1 MSARPPLSESPVNR
15 GLLHF
20 SREISVQKRKS
31 HRLTGDSDRRRV
43 AVVAILMAVLA
54 LATGSCVP
62 DAPGGPR
69 HLTVTAYFSD
79 SAGLFTGNDVG
90 ILGVPVGKVR
100 KIEPDGDRVKVTL
113 EIDADH
119 PVPADAG
126 AVVVA
131 RSVATDRYV
140 ELTPVY
146 AGGPKLA
153 DGDTIAVDSTRTPVD
168 FDQVLETI
176 DGFATG
182 IAGSK
187 ETTDAIR
194 RFVDTGDAAFSGQ
207 GEQLHET
214 ITKLSGAAT
223 DVGAQS
229 DEAVATLDSLDRLVA
244 AINGNESTVRKF
256 LRRVAQ
262 GSALLDDQRT
272 EFRASLRALDRAVH
286 TVAAFAVKN
295 RAQIVKALDGS
306 ADIMNTL
313 VQKQEQLSEIL
324 EVMPL
329 ALQNLART
337 DDHGRVPM
345 RIDPTILAPLG
356 EQLSQACTNLP
367 LNICDLV
374 GGTDP
379 QLPRHRAGGWW

>member
-1 MSARPPLSESPVNR
+1 MRLKGPLVAA
-15 GLLHF
+15 L
-20 SREISVQKRKS
+20 
-31 HRLTGDSDRRRV
+31 V
-43 AVVAILMAVLA
+43 AVLTV
-54 LATGSCVP
+54 ATGSCMP
-62 DAPGGPR
+62 DAPGGPG
-69 HLTVTAYFSD
+69 HMTVTAYFSD

-90 ILGVPVGKVR
+90 ILGVPVGKVA
-100 KIEPDGDRVKVTL
+100 KIEPDGERVKVTL
-113 EIDADH
+113 EIDTDH

-140 ELTPVY
+140 ELTPAY
-146 AGGPKLA
+146 HGGPRLA
-153 DGDTIAVDSTRTPVD
+153 DGAVIAVDSTRTPVD

-176 DGFATG
+176 DQFATG

-194 RFVDTGDAAFSGQ
+194 RFVEAGDAAFSGQ
-207 GEQLHET
+207 GDQLRET
-214 ITKLSGAAT
+214 ITQLSDAAT
-223 DVGAQS
+223 AVGGQRG
-229 DEAVATLDSLDRLVA
+229 EIVATLDSLDQLIA
-244 AINGNESTVRKF
+244 SIDGNERTVRTF

-262 GSALLDDQRT
+262 GSALLDDQRK

-295 RAQIVKALDGS
+295 RGQIVKALDGS
-306 ADIMNTL
+306 ADIMSAVL
-313 VQKQEQLSEIL
+313 KKQRQLSEVL

-356 EQLSQACTNLP
+356 DQLSQLCPSLP
-367 LNICDLV
+367 LNLCDLV
-374 GGTDP
+374 LGTDP
-379 QLPRHRAGGWW
+379 QLPRQTTQLEKGWW

>member
-1 MSARPPLSESPVNR
+1 MRRLLVPLLV
-15 GLLHF
+15 GVL
-20 SREISVQKRKS
+20 
-31 HRLTGDSDRRRV
+31 
-43 AVVAILMAVLA
+43 AVL
-54 LATGSCVP
+54 TGSCVP
-62 DAPGGPR
+62 SVRGSG

-90 ILGVPVGKVR
+90 ILGVPVGKV
-100 KIEPDGDRVKVTL
+100 KAIEPDGDRVKVTL
-113 EIDADH
+113 EIGTDH

-146 AGGPKLA
+146 DGGPKLR

-168 FDQVLETI
+168 FDQVLQTI
-176 DGFATG
+176 DEFATG

-187 ETTDAIR
+187 RTTDAIK
-194 RFVDTGDAAFSGQ
+194 RFVDTGDAALSGQ
-207 GEQLHET
+207 GDRLHQT
-214 ITKLSGAAT
+214 ITKLSDAAT
-223 DVGAQS
+223 DVGGRS
-229 DEAVATLDSLDRLVA
+229 GEVVATLDSLDRLVA
-244 AINGNESTVRKF
+244 AVDANQQTVRKF

-262 GSALLDDQRT
+262 GSALINDQRT
-272 EFRASLRALDRAVH
+272 EFRGSLRALDRAVH

-295 RAQIVKALDGS
+295 RGQIVKALDGS
-306 ADIMNTL
+306 AAIMRSL
-313 VQKQEQLSEIL
+313 LKKQRQLSEAL

-356 EQLSQACTNLP
+356 EQLSQLCTSLPANL
-367 LNICDLV
+367 CDLI

-379 QLPRHRAGGWW
+379 QLRRGWW

>member
-1 MSARPPLSESPVNR
+1 M
-15 GLLHF
+15 
-20 SREISVQKRKS
+20 KRV
-31 HRLTGDSDRRRV
+31 LI
-43 AVVAILMAVLA
+43 AVLVGVLA
-54 LATGSCVP
+54 LVTGSCMP
-62 DAPGGPR
+62 DVPGGSG

-90 ILGVPVGKVR
+90 ILGVPVGTVK
-100 KIEPDGDRVKVTL
+100 KIEPDGGRVKVTL
-113 EIDADH
+113 EIDTDH
-119 PVPADAG
+119 PIPADAG

-146 AGGPKLA
+146 HGGPKLK
-153 DGDTIAVDSTRTPVD
+153 DGATIAVDSTRTPVD

-176 DGFATG
+176 DQFATG

-187 ETTDAIR
+187 ETTDAIKK
-194 RFVDTGDAAFSGQ
+194 FVDAGDAAFSGQ

-214 ITKLSGAAT
+214 ITKLSDAAT
-223 DVGAQS
+223 DVGGQRG
-229 DEAVATLDSLDRLVA
+229 EIVATLDSLDSLVA
-244 AINGNESTVRKF
+244 SIDANEQTVRKF

-262 GSALLDDQRT
+262 GSSLLNDQRT
-272 EFRASLRALDRAVH
+272 EFRGSLRSLDRAVH

-295 RAQIVKALDGS
+295 RGQIVKAMNGS
-306 ADIMNTL
+306 ADIMDAL
-313 VQKQEQLSEIL
+313 LKKQRQLSEIL

-345 RIDPTILAPLG
+345 RIDPLILAPLG
-356 EQLSQACTNLP
+356 GQLSAACPSLPANL
-367 LNICDLV
+367 CDLIS
-374 GGTDP
+374 GTDP
-379 QLPRHRAGGWW
+379 QLPRHVAPVQTGWW